1 MSPNTHAV
9 RKWRRR
15 PEGEGPRSARTLNA
29 MRSETEILAV
39 SAAWDAALVAND
51 AGAVA
56 SFMADE
62 WVFVSPSG
70 IIQKA
75 ELIEWIAVG
84 RLAHHAMEPVGPPR
98 VAMHGDVAIV
108 TARKA
113 SRGTFD
119 GASYTADEWISE
131 VFVRRDGRWTCVLSH
146 KAPAE

>member
-1 MSPNTHAV
+1 MVPVKTRAGAYAPV
-9 RKWRRR
+9 
-15 PEGEGPRSARTLNA
+15 
-29 MRSETEILAV
+29 MRAKTEILAV

-70 IIQKA
+70 ITPKA
-75 ELIEWIAVG
+75 ELIEWIAIG

-98 VAMHGDVAIV
+98 IAIHGDVAIL

-113 SRGTFD
+113 SSGAWD
-119 GASYTADEWISE
+119 GVSYTADEWVSE
-131 VFVRRDGRWTCVLSH
+131 VFIRRDERWICVLSH
-146 KAPAE
+146 KAPAD

>member
-1 MSPNTHAV
+1 MPI
-9 RKWRRR
+9 
-15 PEGEGPRSARTLNA
+15 
-29 MRSETEILAV
+29 ETEILAV

-70 IIQKA
+70 ITPKA
-75 ELIEWIAVG
+75 ELIEWIGIG

-98 VAMHGDVAIV
+98 VAIHGDVAV
-108 TARKA
+108 LTARKA
-113 SRGTFD
+113 SSGTWD

-131 VFVRRDGRWTCVLSH
+131 VFVRREQRWTCVLSH
-146 KAPAE
+146 KAAAAQDSASGHIV